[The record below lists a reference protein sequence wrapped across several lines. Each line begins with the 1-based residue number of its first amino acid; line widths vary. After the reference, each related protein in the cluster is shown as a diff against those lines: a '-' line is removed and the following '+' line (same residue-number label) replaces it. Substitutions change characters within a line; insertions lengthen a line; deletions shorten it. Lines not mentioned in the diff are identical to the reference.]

1 MKSDDDAAAHLVG
14 LVLQDWEV
22 VSKIAPSDGG
32 SGGNFSHH
40 YIAKKDGKSAF
51 VKAMDLSSALSPDED
66 TVALIRMLTA
76 AYEHEREILLHCR
89 DRRLSKVVLA
99 ITHGEIQVPN
109 FERIAGRVFYLIFD
123 LADGDIRR
131 QVDETKRFSKEWA
144 LRALRD
150 VAHGL
155 WQIHKELIAHQDMKP
170 SNVLFYKGEGFRIAD
185 FGRASRRG
193 RLIDHDEFNVAG
205 DRTYSPPELLYG
217 QIDPEFSIR
226 RFGCDVYMLGN
237 LAAFM
242 FAGVN
247 VTTAITVRLDAQFR
261 WTNWNG
267 TYAEALPYVQAAF
280 TEFLTDLRASL
291 DDDVGDEITR
301 LVREL
306 CNPDPKLRGHTR
318 GIGRPNQYSME
329 RYVSELDRMSKH
341 YNVFKRLGRTKA

>member
-1 MKSDDDAAAHLVG
+1 MKSEDSAAAKLVD
-14 LVLQDWEV
+14 LELQGWKV
-22 VSKIAPSDGG
+22 VSKIAPHEGG

-40 YIAKKDGKSAF
+40 YVAKKDGKSAF

-66 TVALIRMLTA
+66 TVALIRLLTA
-76 AYEHEREILLHCR
+76 AYEHERQILLHCR

-99 ITHGEIQVPN
+99 ITHGEVQVPGYDT
-109 FERIAGRVFYLIFD
+109 IAGRAFYLIFD
-123 LADGDIRR
+123 LADGDIRA
-131 QVDETKRFSKEWA
+131 QVNETKRFDKGWSI
-144 LRALRD
+144 RALRD

-170 SNVLFYKGEGFRIAD
+170 SNVLYYKNQGFRIAD

-193 RLIDHDEFNVAG
+193 KLIDHDEFAVAG

-247 VTTAITVRLDAQFR
+247 VTSAITIRLDAQFR
-261 WTNWNG
+261 WMNWSG
-267 TYAEALPYVQAAF
+267 TYAEVLPYVQAAF
-280 TEFLTDLRASL
+280 TEFLSDLRAGL
-291 DDDVGDEITR
+291 DNDVGDEVTR

-306 CNPDPKLRGHTR
+306 CNPDPKLRGHSR
-318 GIGRPNQYSME
+318 GVGKHDQYSME
-329 RYVSELDRMSKH
+329 RYVSELDRMSKQ
-341 YNVFKRLGRTKA
+341 YDLLKRLGRVKA